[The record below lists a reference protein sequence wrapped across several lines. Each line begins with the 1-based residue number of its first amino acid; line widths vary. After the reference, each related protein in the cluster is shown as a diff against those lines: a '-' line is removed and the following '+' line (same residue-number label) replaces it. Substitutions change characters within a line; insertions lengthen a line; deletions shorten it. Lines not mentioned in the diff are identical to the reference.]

1 MSSNEEGFGS
11 PSNPGASRREFL
23 AVAALWSQAVA
34 AAQHNHQA
42 AQAASTNVTYRFAFF
57 QPDER
62 QTLNRLAAILI
73 PADERSG
80 GATAAHVDEY
90 IDFVVSHG
98 NADLKKRWRDG
109 LAPFAK
115 LDAAA
120 SEQRLRELAANEFA
134 PKSAGD
140 QFFILLKGAV
150 AEGFYTSEEGIRKEL
165 AYQGLGFLREFPGC
179 THESHAIPEGYQPRL
194 KMRT

>member
-1 MSSNEEGFGS
+1 MSSHEEGVDH
-11 PSNPGASRREFL
+11 PSSAGASRREFL

-42 AQAASTNVTYRFAFF
+42 AQTASTKAAYNFVFF
-57 QPDER
+57 QPAER

-90 IDFVVSHG
+90 IDFVLSHG
-98 NADLKKRWRDG
+98 NADLQKRWRDG
-109 LAPFAK
+109 LRAFAK
-115 LDAAA
+115 LDEAG
-120 SEQRLRELAANEFA
+120 SEKRLRELAANEFA
-134 PKSAGD
+134 PKSPDD

-165 AYQGLGFLREFPGC
+165 GYQGLGFLREFPGC